1 MQISFCL
8 WKCISDFLTTLMNTL
23 WAPIWIFKGP
33 SDQFLFSNLIGN
45 QIKSRTVF
53 ENHRKCLIQHCERS
67 ELRLHFEW
75 KKCQFWRVFEKL
87 KLAVKQCYQTSQFQ
101 VDKNKVWIF
110 TPKLFCSLHMIFCY
124 AVAHAK
130 NQLDFWHTK
139 SRKQIRCV
147 VENKK
152 MHELLN

>member
-1 MQISFCL
+1 MPKMVNFASFWKREACGQTVLPDKSISSG
-8 WKCISDFLTTLMNTL
+8 W
-23 WAPIWIFKGP
+23 
-33 SDQFLFSNLIGN
+33 
-45 QIKSRTVF
+45 
-53 ENHRKCLIQHCERS
+53 
-67 ELRLHFEW
+67 
-75 KKCQFWRVFEKL
+75 
-87 KLAVKQCYQTSQFQ
+87 
-101 VDKNKVWIF
+101 KVWIF

-152 MHELLN
+152 KMHELLN